1 MPKATVP
8 LVAADAS
15 PALSQMGGSWPTDG
29 RVVGIVADGGTDP
42 DGVRAA
48 RQAVLDPGTV
58 PLIIAPAGGMPD
70 ADGDPVEVQRT
81 FATAR
86 SVEFDAVLS
95 AGAPA
100 PAADAHGAREAKA
113 RNTGNTGSTGKAAP
127 DPGSCSCSPRPAGTA
142 RRSAD
147 GTGRGPSSKPRASHR
162 RRGRAIIV
170 SEGATEAVRAAAE
183 ALAGHRAWDRFP
195 PAL

>member
-127 DPGSCSCSPRPAGTA
+127 DPGRAPA
-142 RRSAD
+142 RRGLPARQGGRRMERGAD
-147 GTGRGPSSKPRASHR
+147 RPQSR
-162 RRGRAIIV
+162 
-170 SEGATEAVRAAAE
+170 
-183 ALAGHRAWDRFP
+183 GHRTAGG
-195 PAL
+195 AGQSS